1 MIHIKQ
7 KYCLHTGTD
16 GRGGSDID
24 FVAAVADDYPS
35 QISLK

>member
-16 GRGGSDID
+16 GRGGSDD